1 MAKEIEIRTNKGT
14 SQLFIKSQFLET
26 VKVKGD
32 FSGDEYNNSLRVY
45 CTQMNTKGNTAFNI
59 QLRAFG
65 NLHHSYEKSTAKDA
79 QYISTMGITINEMK
93 EILAYMERE
102 ENQYGHYEG
111 KEWVKNPLISD
122 PHKNAE
128 NEKVS
133 VKPYKLE

>member
-1 MAKEIEIRTNKGT
+1 MAKQIEIRTNKGT

-79 QYISTMGITINEMK
+79 QYISTIGVTINEMK

-102 ENQYGHYEG
+102 EGQYGALNKEGQWIGHYNQE
-111 KEWVKNPLISD
+111 
-122 PHKNAE
+122 PHKDAE

>member
-59 QLRAFG
+59 QLRAHG